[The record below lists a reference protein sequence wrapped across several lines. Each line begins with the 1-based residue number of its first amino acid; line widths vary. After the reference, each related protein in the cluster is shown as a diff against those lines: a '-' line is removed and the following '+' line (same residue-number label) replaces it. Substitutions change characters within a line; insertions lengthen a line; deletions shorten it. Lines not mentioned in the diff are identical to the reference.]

1 MMKTFRKLSAVA
13 ALAAAAA
20 TGAQAAPVGLAIVL
34 DESGSI
40 SGTDWTTQL
49 NGYANVLGSSLI
61 QTNGSLVIGVWKF
74 AQGVEQVFAP
84 TLLDDAGDKA
94 ALVAAINGMVRA
106 NTGATSIGDAIT
118 TAFSSFQS
126 YATTAGGTIDSV
138 LAKMVIDVS
147 TDGQNNNGLAPDT
160 AVTNVVAGG
169 VDQVNCLGVGGSA
182 DCSWNRAGTDLDFTA
197 STFADFERILG
208 IKIATETNVP
218 EPASLA
224 LAGLALAG
232 VAASRRRAKAA

>member
-1 MMKTFRKLSAVA
+1 MMKTLRKLSAVA
-13 ALAAAAA
+13 TLAAAAA
-20 TGAQAAPVGLAIVL
+20 TGAQAAPIGLAIVL

-40 SGTDWTTQL
+40 SGADWTTQL

-84 TLLDDAGDKA
+84 TLMDDAGDKT

-118 TAFSSFQS
+118 AAYTAFNT
-126 YATTAGGTIDSV
+126 YAGGNIDSV

-147 TDGQNNNGLAPDT
+147 TDGQNNNGLAPAT

-169 VDQVNCLGVGGSA
+169 VDQVNCLGVGGGA
-182 DCSWNRAGTDLDFTA
+182 DCSWNRTGTDLDFTA
-197 STFADFERILG
+197 TTFADFERILG